1 MAEIFRPNP
10 RRIAAPGSHLC
21 PIPKSNFRLR
31 DSTKTAA
38 GVTENVEFH
47 TPGNKKY
54 FPSTSLLLFFHRS
67 LTAMDGWRHGIFF
80 APTLPRKERKPP
92 RSQGANDYGERSR
105 AMKKIGFVSLFL
117 MLAFLCSVS
126 AQAGPIVNPGDY
138 STADRDFAAKL
149 WQEIFFGCP
158 PDHYISVFLVEGQ
171 GFSLKRAMLES
182 VVQSDDP
189 AWDWKSTYQC
199 GTLILNAKGPWLKRG
214 KLIAKNLT
222 ITSYSRMDEINNLH
236 FQMTASGVFEGTG
249 YSFTITAGFDGSP
262 ENFKVHYDKDDH
274 SEFQMGSQPEMEIKI
289 FSTAH
294 SGT

>member
-1 MAEIFRPNP
+1 
-10 RRIAAPGSHLC
+10 
-21 PIPKSNFRLR
+21 
-31 DSTKTAA
+31 
-38 GVTENVEFH
+38 
-47 TPGNKKY
+47 
-54 FPSTSLLLFFHRS
+54 
-67 LTAMDGWRHGIFF
+67 
-80 APTLPRKERKPP
+80 
-92 RSQGANDYGERSR
+92 
-105 AMKKIGFVSLFL
+105 MKKIGFVSLIL

-138 STADRDFAAKL
+138 STADRDFSAKL
-149 WQEIFFGCP
+149 WQEKFFGCP

-199 GTLILNAKGPWLKRG
+199 GTLTLNARGPWLKRG

-222 ITSYSRMDEINNLH
+222 ITSYSRMDEKNNLH

-249 YSFTITAGFDGSP
+249 YSFTVTAGFDGSP
-262 ENFKVHYDKDDH
+262 ENFKVHYDEDGH
-274 SEFQMGSQPEMEIKI
+274 PEFQMGSQLEMEIKV

-294 SGT
+294 RGT